1 MSVTSHNMYNN
12 KVLYIPNFILVQDI
26 PKVYHYFDYYNI
38 AKLENVEVFDHP
50 ESEYIG
56 YAIIIVDEWY
66 NTSISKSFYQS
77 LLENRCKMV
86 YDDPYFWDLKFYE
99 GDYIR
104 NVDNVDNDNEENE
117 KITIKIEESNIPT
130 PPPISLNEELTNNE
144 NQEEN
149 KEENQKENQEENQ
162 KENQEEKQEE
172 KDEDSYSQDSFESDE
187 EEDDINDVTY
197 EFSDS
202 ENEEDQAFEYYIK
215 YEKKK
220 LNKSKKN
227 NSKKRKFNEEVEA
240 LKKENIEL
248 KELLI
253 KRNKNYLKNNKT
265 KPEKNVWSRRLRVKT
280 TNY

>member
-1 MSVTSHNMYNN
+1 MSETTHNMHST
-12 KVLYIPNFILVQDI
+12 KVLYIPDFILPQDI
-26 PKVYHYFDYYNI
+26 PKVYHYFDCYNI
-38 AKLENVEVFDHP
+38 AKLKSVEVFDHP
-50 ESEYIG
+50 EPEYNCEDRAYYG
-56 YAIIIVDEWY
+56 YAIIVVDKWY
-66 NTSISKSFYQS
+66 NTNISKSFYQS
-77 LLENRCKMV
+77 IVENRCKMV
-86 YDDPYFWDLKFYE
+86 YDDPYYWDLEFYE
-99 GDYIR
+99 GYDI
-104 NVDNVDNDNEENE
+104 DNYENGENE

-130 PPPISLNEELTNNE
+130 PPPISLNEELTNYE
-144 NQEEN
+144 NN
-149 KEENQKENQEENQ
+149 L
-162 KENQEEKQEE
+162 E

-187 EEDDINDVTY
+187 ENDDINDVTY

-227 NSKKRKFNEEVEA
+227 SKKRKFNEEVEA

-253 KRNKNYLKNNKT
+253 KRNKNYLKNNKK

-280 TNY
+280 NY

>member
-1 MSVTSHNMYNN
+1 MYNYKKMADTTHNMQYN
-12 KVLYIPNFILVQDI
+12 KVLYIPDFILPQDI

-38 AKLENVEVFDHP
+38 AKLKSVEVFDHP
-50 ESEYIG
+50 EPEYNCEDRAYYG
-56 YAIIIVDEWY
+56 YAIIVVDEWY
-66 NTSISKSFYQS
+66 NTSISASFYQS

-86 YDDPYFWDLKFYE
+86 YDDPYYWDLEFYE
-99 GDYIR
+99 GDDIQHF
-104 NVDNVDNDNEENE
+104 NNTEENE
-117 KITIKIEESNIPT
+117 KITIKIEESNIPS
-130 PPPISLNEELTNNE
+130 PPPILLNEELTNYE
-144 NQEEN
+144 NVYENN
-149 KEENQKENQEENQ
+149 KEN
-162 KENQEEKQEE
+162 QEE

-187 EEDDINDVTY
+187 EKDDINDVTY

-253 KRNKNYLKNNKT
+253 KRNKNYLKNNKS